1 MSDLTGEFIQCSNW
15 WSSDASCLGRGL
27 SSTLATCGSDSW
39 CRFKSSSLSFTN
51 SFACTDAYS
60 YTHAHVSEHYSQ
72 SFHTRATPHQPL
84 SSLRRTHA
92 QSPLPPSPPPM
103 HRQCR
108 GHAVQQ
114 GHAYGRLSF
123 PPCAPSHDAFAP
135 HARRQHSSPS
145 ARSAPRL
152 ARHALVERCLP
163 SGLCPAPELFQ
174 HASTPQRPWVP
185 IQAVSRGHGVGGRH
199 G

>member
-1 MSDLTGEFIQCSNW
+1 MSDLTGEFIQCSNLL
-15 WSSDASCLGRGL
+15 SSDASCLGRGV
-27 SSTLATCGSDSW
+27 SSTLATCVSDSW

-51 SFACTDAYS
+51 PFACTYAYS
-60 YTHAHVSEHYSQ
+60 YTHAHEHYRSLFIQ
-72 SFHTRATPHQPL
+72 EQILHKPL
-84 SSLRRTHA
+84 STHA
-92 QSPLPPSPPPM
+92 QIPLPPSPPPM

-114 GHAYGRLSF
+114 GHAYGRLTF

-135 HARRQHSSPS
+135 HARRQHSPPS
-145 ARSAPRL
+145 ARSPPRL
-152 ARHALVERCLP
+152 ARHALAERCLP

-185 IQAVSRGHGVGGRH
+185 LIQAVSRGHGVGGRH